1 MTQWKCHH
9 GKALN
14 EACPACEVETARA
27 FVEHWGEILDAAR
40 AVIAEAENQETEA
53 SA

>member
-1 MTQWKCHH
+1 MNQWKCHH

-27 FVEHWGEILDAAR
+27 FVDHYGPYVDEAR
-40 AVIAEAENQETEA
+40 AVIAEAQKEGVET
-53 SA
+53 